1 MSDLL
6 IEILSADIPARMQK
20 KASEDFAKLIL
31 AEFDALNIPYQNGEA
46 QSTPRRMVLYVDGL
60 PATIADSVE
69 ERKGP
74 KVDAPQQAID
84 GFLRANNLKSL
95 DECVKKDTGKGE
107 FWFVEIKK
115 EGGNTKDKIKDI
127 IVKALQ
133 NLAWPKS
140 MNWGEA
146 SFRWARPLK
155 SILVLFDGELV
166 NGEFSLGDTV
176 EPLTFTDT
184 TVGHRFLSPATLKI
198 KNYDDYK
205 TKLHSAYVMVSRD
218 QRKQVIFEEASLV
231 AKEFDLHIQEDNALL
246 EEIVGLIEW
255 PVILCGQFD
264 EEFLAAPQE
273 CLISTMKKDQK
284 YIPLFDAK
292 GKLANRFIITSNMV
306 TEDRGAEIIHGN
318 QKVLRARLSDAKFF
332 YDQDLKTKLSD
343 RLPKLS
349 DIKFHE
355 KLGKVS
361 DRVTRLE
368 TLAENIAKDLSS
380 NAADAKQAGRLC
392 KADLVSG
399 MVFEF
404 PELQGIA
411 GRYYALAEGYNKDV
425 AFAIED
431 HYKPAGPDDA
441 CPTKP
446 VSIAVALAEKL
457 DVLTGF
463 FSINEKPTGSKDPFA
478 LRRAALGI
486 IRIVLENRL
495 EIDLEKHLNNALDLY
510 KDLIKVENENTV
522 SDILNFLADRMKVA
536 LKDKGVRHDLIDAVF
551 SLKTDGNLHRV
562 QSRASALQK
571 FLQTDDGSNLLAGY
585 KRASNIVSIEEKK
598 EGKTYAGTISSDI
611 FTQEEENALYD
622 ILSRTETTIL
632 PALIDEKYEDVMSA
646 MAKLRA
652 PIDAFFDKVT
662 VNDNN
667 PDLRVNRLNML
678 SKIRNTLNN
687 VADFS
692 KIENQ

>member
-31 AEFDALNIPYQNGEA
+31 AEFDALNIPYQNAEA
-46 QSTPRRMVLYVDGL
+46 QSTPRRMIFYVDGL
-60 PATIADSVE
+60 PKTIPDAFE

-95 DECVKKDTGKGE
+95 DECVKKDTGKGD

-115 EGGNTKDKIKDI
+115 PGGNTIDRIKEI
-127 IVKALQ
+127 LPKALQ

-155 SILVLFDGELV
+155 SILALFDGELV
-166 NGEFSLGDTV
+166 EGQFSLGENVD
-176 EPLTFTDT
+176 PLVFTDT
-184 TVGHRFLSPATLKI
+184 TTGHRFLSPAMLKI

-218 QRKQVIFEEASLV
+218 ARKKVIFEEASLV
-231 AKEFDLHIQEDNALL
+231 AKEFGLHIKEDNNLL

-264 EEFLAAPQE
+264 EEFLKAPQE

-306 TEDRGAEIIHGN
+306 TEDRGAEIIAGN

-332 YDQDLKTKLSD
+332 YDQDLKTKLSA

-349 DIKFHE
+349 EIKFHE
-355 KLGKVS
+355 KLGKVA

-368 TLAENIAKDLSS
+368 TLAVDIATSLSFDS
-380 NAADAKQAGRLC
+380 NDAKTAAKLC

-399 MVFEF
+399 MVYEF

-411 GRYYALAEGYNKDV
+411 GRYYALAEGYNNDI

-431 HYKPAGPDDA
+431 HYKPAGPDDE

-446 VSIAVALAEKL
+446 ISIAVALAEKI

-463 FSINEKPTGSKDPFA
+463 FCINEKPTGSKDPFA
-478 LRRAALGI
+478 LRRAALGL
-486 IRIVLENRL
+486 IRIVLENNL
-495 EIDLEKHLNNALDLY
+495 EIDLEKLFEKSLSLY
-510 KDLIKVENENTV
+510 GSLIKIENKETV
-522 SDILNFLADRMKVA
+522 ADILNFLADRMKVA

-551 SLKTDGNLHRV
+551 SLKTDGNLNRV
-562 QSRASALQK
+562 YARARALQK
-571 FLQTDDGSNLLAGY
+571 FLLTDDGSNLLAGY

-598 EGKTYAGTISSDI
+598 DGKTFAGKISSDI
-611 FTQEEENALYD
+611 FTQNEETTLYD
-622 ILSRTETTIL
+622 MLSKTETTIL

-646 MAKLRA
+646 MAKLRG